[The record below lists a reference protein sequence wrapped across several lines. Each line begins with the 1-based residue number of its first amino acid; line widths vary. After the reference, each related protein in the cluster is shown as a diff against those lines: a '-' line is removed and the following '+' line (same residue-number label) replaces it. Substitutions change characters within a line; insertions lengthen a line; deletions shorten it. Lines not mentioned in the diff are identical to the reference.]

1 MSILNKT
8 TNPTTNSIELQLGDV
23 IKITNPL
30 NEVTNDN
37 TFIIEYIDQLKI
49 YLINTD
55 TFDRIRLP
63 ISEDGLLGDGNI
75 TQIAIL
81 SRSDT
86 PSYALQ
92 NGLTSGKWLN
102 IYFEGDFPVI
112 ITGEITNVENDM
124 IEVKTTDGD
133 TIYINFDYKGI
144 PEELPIKLF
153 EIREKPS
160 DPLTQQQENEE
171 NSGLKNDEDYYDDS
185 DSDDD
190 DDDEEDQGDV
200 REPTELSKEKVFVDP
215 KTIQISVPI
224 KDIKNKIREFIVR
237 ADQVTFGQ
245 EVFGSV
251 VQMNDV
257 SLKGHRFSLETQATD
272 LLDDILSTVPNH
284 KRTPRVL
291 NDIHVMIERFKQLR
305 ENFSHFD
312 EFGNVKGKLVK
323 ESNYKPLLAYFRDFK
338 QNLYWIL
345 PIVKNVKKIYG
356 TEIDTESYGDVIH
369 IELEADTA
377 KINEIIENYKS
388 DDLPDGHNKYSAL
401 YSSLNPYF
409 TPFDNV
415 NDENPSGVIADKEV
429 FENINTIVSNLEDMH
444 SSIFTGNSVRN
455 RRFVMQK
462 YNTSLT
468 KLDTIEST
476 SSKQVTVRTNIG
488 SNDVMSIKSF
498 ITLPE
503 PAIRFSRANLPT
515 SNILDK
521 ASLNLSFLNYWQL
534 FKKNTNVHSLFV
546 DVNEDKMSFNE
557 ENFATNI
564 KNYVLNDTD
573 ELKNMTQ
580 IEIYETFVKNFIPKT
595 KIIFNLMK
603 KYITG
608 KLSIV
613 DVVSYLEPFLIYPD
627 DLTFM
632 QYKDIT
638 TFIDEKISEQN
649 KLFIERSR
657 FFKTLGKNLGGDAI
671 LNGDR
676 FTISNIINSENRGQV
691 LFDAYDL
698 QIDVQKTN
706 SEMLR
711 KITMS
716 DRNQLYATTLAVQNF
731 TLLFPAEYSDIFN
744 QEKMKKT
751 ADLSQEDGEGCKPF
765 IVAKYY
771 KTAEELKGDDEK
783 PVYFDKKYD
792 KTNYGILE
800 DPKGYEKA
808 VFTMSPEELLSHI
821 REDLIRNKK
830 MSEKDAEYL
839 ANTLTDGYKTVIDGQ
854 YAILYKGYNANTAD
868 EVEYYV
874 REGNKWVIDGEM
886 NKEKI
891 YTDDPT
897 VLCDMQQQC
906 INVTTKNGDK
916 CESMKQDETGIQIK
930 LLSDMIGEFDEKYK
944 LTSEQL
950 KTSITEQYN
959 YHFDIFPALLKLK
972 TTEMLKYNTERY
984 KMGINIGERTP
995 VEISPNQY
1003 LLDIMLEEKD
1013 YLTKQQNII
1022 RFVNKFT
1029 RPSIEAPGINGLT
1042 EDPKWLYCVKSGA
1055 QLIPVFK
1062 KDLAFSFIRFL
1073 PDYAKTD
1080 EIDVPS
1086 KYKNYIEVLENVKKN
1101 IGVQSDDG
1109 DWWVDKHTGWSICP
1123 IDFDVEEGYEDGFR
1137 VSSRSAMEEDA
1148 GNKLMSALVGNQ
1160 MKYDTPETITINNI
1174 INSLSQAMGINI
1186 ENQKEFVIN
1195 GVLSTMKEMMESED
1209 DYKVKMREMLERG
1222 KKIMSYK
1229 EFYNNIILYYTF
1241 GMFLIAVQTSI
1252 PSIKTRKTHPG
1263 CVRSFQGYP
1272 MEGSGD
1278 LSSLNY
1284 LGCVAYDLKSSTDP
1298 WNALKGKKKEI
1309 IISKIKT
1316 MIDGALI
1323 SLPEVV
1329 RKMEEKTLYLLTSPA
1344 TEIPTEHDI
1353 AKWTQFLPPLVN
1365 YTIKH
1370 LTNISPEFIRTL
1382 KNELRSGSHSQHE
1395 RLLVVQSKI
1404 IKHSLALIE
1413 RIQEIVKKNRLIL
1426 HTSGNEPYLEN
1437 ACCEGNTKEK
1447 TVDYFIN
1454 KDKSIADYNEIV
1466 KQLSY
1471 MLEDIKSHST
1481 AEMLC
1486 SATNT
1491 KNIYPSITSEFGEKT
1506 IYMSY
1511 IHFCKFKSL
1520 MPIPHDLLPFCGE
1533 KPEEGVINPSDS
1545 IDRIIQKLKDT
1556 GRNYENE
1563 HFLRLLQIVAQDNI
1577 VRIKTHDLDISSI
1590 TKFKHL
1596 LDVLAE
1602 EHDEYEVVDK
1612 KLRDL
1617 IKNSIDT
1624 FEFAAEEATKEVK
1637 LLNNFLSNQNEEMKT
1652 EVIQFI
1658 KTNKSSTIS
1667 ASSIKKMEKIIET
1680 MSVWSSD
1687 SSRRNES
1694 IKISND
1700 KLYNIVNFY
1709 KNFIYNVS
1717 TIYPNI
1723 ILNKVNYDNVQMP
1736 KYHGFSDNHLFK
1748 IKKFVRDNYE
1758 KLKPFYGVSSLENV
1772 FGYIQKT
1779 TKTLVK
1785 VSKFTPSFTSL
1796 KIDEDKMLKPL
1807 FDERTSRLLFEYYLL
1822 RIFINY
1828 IELSDQDEMVVPEK
1842 KIDGEVTDGGIV
1854 TTEYVTEINTRMNI
1868 PLSENTQHR
1877 TQLLSGN
1884 KMELRS
1890 KVAHMLF
1897 SFIEMF
1903 EEQKEIADNSYED
1916 VEDRNFKLREREK
1929 NMVTDRLK
1937 NLTDEQRDA
1946 DTLFKINKLG
1956 MYSKGSTKGL
1966 TVLDAG
1972 FYDEEQSFRDEILKA
1987 EKNIRKKNSDANDN
2001 TMDILLD
2008 EHEETSRRDAEIDR
2022 EENDMSYMDE
2032 DYLDGRTDGAG
2043 ASEEYDDD
2051 DA

>member
-1 MSILNKT
+1 MSVLNKT

-23 IKITNPL
+23 LKITSPL
-30 NEVTNDN
+30 NDVTNDN

-92 NGLTSGKWLN
+92 NGLTSGKWVN

-153 EIREKPS
+153 EIRDKPS
-160 DPLTQQQENEE
+160 DPLTQQRETQEK
-171 NSGLKNDEDYYDDS
+171 SGLKDDEDYYDD

-190 DDDEEDQGDV
+190 NDNDEDQGDV
-200 REPTELSKEKVFVDP
+200 KEPEELSKENVFVDP

-237 ADQVTFGQ
+237 ADQVTFGK
-245 EVFGSV
+245 EVFGPV

-257 SLKGHRFSLETQATD
+257 SLKGHRFSLETQVTD
-272 LLDDILSTVPNH
+272 LLDDMLSTVPNH

-291 NDIHVMIERFKQLR
+291 NDIHIMIDRFKQLR
-305 ENFSHFD
+305 EKFSRFD
-312 EFGNVKGKLVK
+312 EFENVEGKLVK
-323 ESNYKPLLAYFRDFK
+323 ESNYKPLLAYFKDFK
-338 QNLYWIL
+338 KNLYWIL
-345 PIVKNVKKIYG
+345 PVVKNVKKIYG
-356 TEIDTESYGDVIH
+356 TEIDVESYSDVIN
-369 IELEADTA
+369 IEVDADSA

-388 DDLPDGHNKYSAL
+388 DDLPDGENKYAAL

-415 NDENPSGVIADKEV
+415 DDEKPADVIADKEV
-429 FENINTIVSNLEDMH
+429 FDNINTIVNNLEDMY

-462 YNTSLT
+462 YNTALT

-476 SSKQVTVRTNIG
+476 GSKQVTVRTNIG
-488 SNDVMSIKSF
+488 SNDIMSINSF

-503 PAIRFSRANLPT
+503 PVIRFSRVNLPT

-534 FKKNTNVHSLFV
+534 FKKNTNVNSLFV
-546 DVNEDKMSFNE
+546 DLNEDKMSFNE
-557 ENFATNI
+557 DNFATNI

-573 ELKNMTQ
+573 EVKNMTQ

-638 TFIDEKISEQN
+638 TFINEKISEQN
-649 KLFIERSR
+649 KKFIERSR
-657 FFKTLGKNLGGDAI
+657 FFKTLGKNLGASVI
-671 LNGDR
+671 LNEDS
-676 FTISNIINSENRGQV
+676 IWSIINSEYREKI
-691 LFDAYDL
+691 LFDSYDI
-698 QIDVQKTN
+698 QMSIQKTN

-711 KITMS
+711 KITMC

-731 TLLFPAEYSDIFN
+731 PLLFPAEYSDIFN

-751 ADLSQEDGEGCKPF
+751 ADLSQQDGDGCKPF

-771 KTAEELKGDDEK
+771 KTVEELKGDDDTT
-783 PVYFDKKYD
+783 VYFDKKYD

-808 VFTMSPEELLSHI
+808 VFTMSPDELLSHI
-821 REDLIRNKK
+821 SEDLIRNKK
-830 MSEKDAEYL
+830 MSEKDAKYL

-854 YAILYKGYNANTAD
+854 YAILYKGYNENTAD

-874 REGNKWVIDGEM
+874 REGNKWVLDGEM

-891 YTDDPT
+891 YTDDPS
-897 VLCDMQQQC
+897 VLCDIQQQC
-906 INVTTKNGDK
+906 INVTSKTGDK
-916 CESMKQDETGIQIK
+916 CESMKEDETGIQIK

-950 KTSITEQYN
+950 KTSITEEYN
-959 YHFDIFPALLKLK
+959 YHLDVFAALLKLES
-972 TTEMLKYNTERY
+972 TELLKYNNARY
-984 KMGINIGERTP
+984 KMGLNVGERTP
-995 VEISPNQY
+995 MEISPHQD
-1003 LLDIMLEEKD
+1003 LLDTMLQEND

-1029 RPSIEAPGINGLT
+1029 RPSMEAPGVNGLT

-1055 QLIPVFK
+1055 QLIPAFK
-1062 KDLAFSFIRFL
+1062 KDLAFSFISFL

-1080 EIDVPS
+1080 EIEVSS
-1086 KYKNYIEVLENVKKN
+1086 KYQNYIEVLESVKKN
-1101 IGVQSDDG
+1101 IGEKSDDG

-1137 VSSRSAMEEDA
+1137 VSTRSAMEEDA
-1148 GNKLMSALVGNQ
+1148 GNKLMSSLVGKQ
-1160 MKYDTPETITINNI
+1160 IKYDTPETITINMI
-1174 INSLSQAMGINI
+1174 VNSLSFEMGINI

-1195 GVLSTMKEMMESED
+1195 CVLSAMKEMETED
-1209 DYKVKMREMLERG
+1209 DYKVKMREMSERG

-1229 EFYNNIILYYTF
+1229 DLYNNTILYYTF
-1241 GMFLIAVQTSI
+1241 GMFLIAVQTSV
-1252 PSIKTRKTHPG
+1252 PSVKTRKTYPG
-1263 CVRSFQGYP
+1263 CVRSFEGYP
-1272 MEGSGD
+1272 MEGTGD
-1278 LSSLNY
+1278 LSSLTY
-1284 LGCVAYDLKSSTDP
+1284 LGCVVYDLRSSTQP
-1298 WNALKGKKKEI
+1298 WNVLKGKKKEVI
-1309 IISKIKT
+1309 IGKIKT
-1316 MIDGALI
+1316 IIDGALI
-1323 SLPEVV
+1323 SLPEVI
-1329 RKMEEKTLYLLTSPA
+1329 RKMEEKTVYLLTSPA
-1344 TEIPTEHDI
+1344 SEIPTEHDI
-1353 AKWTQFLPPLVN
+1353 AKWKQFLPPLVN
-1365 YTIKH
+1365 FTIKQ
-1370 LTNISPEFIRTL
+1370 LTNISPDFKRSL
-1382 KNELRSGSHSQHE
+1382 KNELRSGLNSQHE
-1395 RLLVVQSKI
+1395 RILVVQSKI

-1413 RIQEIVKKNRLIL
+1413 RIQEIVKQNKLIL

-1437 ACCEGNTKEK
+1437 ACCEGKTKEK
-1447 TVDYFIN
+1447 TIDYFIN

-1466 KQLSY
+1466 KQLSD

-1491 KNIYPSITSEFGEKT
+1491 KNIYPSINPEFGEKT

-1520 MPIPHDLLPFCGE
+1520 MPVPQELLPFCGE
-1533 KPEEGVINPSDS
+1533 KPEEGIINPSDS

-1556 GRNYENE
+1556 GRNYENDK
-1563 HFLRLLQIVAQDNI
+1563 FLRLLQIIAQHNI
-1577 VRIKTHDLDISSI
+1577 VNIKTHDLDISSI
-1590 TKFKHL
+1590 TRFKHL
-1596 LDVLAE
+1596 LDILAD
-1602 EHDEYEVVDK
+1602 EHDEYEIVEK
-1612 KLRDL
+1612 ELRDL
-1617 IKNSIDT
+1617 IKNSTDT
-1624 FEFAAEEATKEVK
+1624 FEFATEDYTTEVK
-1637 LLNNFLSNQNEEMKT
+1637 RLNNFVSKQNEEMKT
-1652 EVIQFI
+1652 EISQFI
-1658 KTNKSSTIS
+1658 KINKGSNIT
-1667 ASSIKKMEKIIET
+1667 ASSIRKMEKNIET
-1680 MSVWSSD
+1680 MSEWSCDLST
-1687 SSRRNES
+1687 RNEN

-1736 KYHGFSDNHLFK
+1736 KYYGFSDKHSFK
-1748 IKKFVRDNYE
+1748 ITKSIRDNYDN
-1758 KLKPFYGVSSLENV
+1758 LKPFYGVSSLENV
-1772 FGYIQKT
+1772 LSYIQKT
-1779 TKTLVK
+1779 TKSLVK

-1796 KIDEDKMLKPL
+1796 KVDEDVILKPL

-1828 IELSDQDEMVVPEK
+1828 IELTDKDAMIVTEK
-1842 KIDGEVTDGGIV
+1842 TTDVEVTDIV
-1854 TTEYVTEINTRMNI
+1854 AAEYLTETNTRMDI
-1868 PLSENTQHR
+1868 SLPENKQQR

-1884 KMELRS
+1884 KMELRT
-1890 KVAHMLF
+1890 KVAHMLI

-1937 NLTDEQRDA
+1937 KLTDEQRDA
-1946 DTLFKINKLG
+1946 DTIFKINKLG
-1956 MYSKGSTKGL
+1956 MYSKGNMKGL

-2008 EHEETSRRDAEIDR
+2008 EYEETSRRDAEIDR

-2043 ASEEYDDD
+2043 ASEEYDDN